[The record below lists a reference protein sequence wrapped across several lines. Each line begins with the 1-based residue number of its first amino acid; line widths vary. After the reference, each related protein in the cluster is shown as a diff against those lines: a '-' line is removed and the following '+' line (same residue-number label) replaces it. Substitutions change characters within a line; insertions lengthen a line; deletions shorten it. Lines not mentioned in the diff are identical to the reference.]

1 VKVREAKEVLSGSG
15 YEGWGRVNGEGGGQ
29 IWWMYFLFVF
39 EKRKMKFVEIV
50 LSGEMRVND
59 GSSEPN

>member
-1 VKVREAKEVLSGSG
+1 MRDR
-15 YEGWGRVNGEGGGQ
+15 GRVNGEGGGQ